1 MAAVQEVRITQP
13 VAHSSCAELQA
24 SLCSVESRVVAISP
38 DQGAVRS
45 AKSAGS
51 NPVVHS
57 ARATAST
64 GVRKL
69 QPSTG
74 RRCERPQDTLWSRLC
89 SCATGPQVSRTR
101 GPADGRSD
109 QQRSAECRMQSTQE
123 EPREWLRRLSASLLH
138 APLGQHTQLA
148 RAVAGGATGGS
159 SEALVDVF
167 RCCVRSLS
175 ELC

>member
-13 VAHSSCAELQA
+13 VARSSCAELQA

-101 GPADGRSD
+101 GRTE
-109 QQRSAECRMQSTQE
+109 RSAALCRMQNAE
-123 EPREWLRRLSASLLH
+123 H
-138 APLGQHTQLA
+138 
-148 RAVAGGATGGS
+148 AGGASGVAQKAQCIAPARSFGPAHPTGTGRGRRRHGR
-159 SEALVDVF
+159 LVRGTCGRVP
-167 RCCVRSLS
+167 V
-175 ELC
+175 LCPLAV

>member
-13 VAHSSCAELQA
+13 VARSSCAELQA

-101 GPADGRSD
+101 GRTERSV
-109 QQRSAECRMQSTQE
+109 ALCRMQGMQSTQE

-138 APLGQHTQLA
+138 APLSQHTQLA